1 MNTQPFSFVPLS
13 GRPSAPGRSQLGL
26 HTTRLPTSC
35 CVFTFSLPLLLL
47 ITSSF
52 FLFFFKTTFVPQN
65 VGTPNDGRRSRWRK
79 QIQKFPRKYSR
90 NSNDA
95 SCGFPSPAPPS
106 HLPPPLPS
114 LPLAAAITCRNYIL
128 LPRSPPRYEPYT
140 LNKLLNA
147 TASERAGEGAI
158 CRLEG
163 PNPPDLDRRDIA
175 AAICSRREM
184 EPENRR
190 ARLTLNSLSRQS
202 LGCFLPADGRPGGKR
217 QPQICQLGPDV

>member
-1 MNTQPFSFVPLS
+1 MMRAAV
-13 GRPSAPGRSQLGL
+13 
-26 HTTRLPTSC
+26 
-35 CVFTFSLPLLLL
+35 
-47 ITSSF
+47 
-52 FLFFFKTTFVPQN
+52 
-65 VGTPNDGRRSRWRK
+65 
-79 QIQKFPRKYSR
+79 
-90 NSNDA
+90 
-95 SCGFPSPAPPS
+95 FPSPAPPS

-114 LPLAAAITCRNYIL
+114 LPLTAAITCRNYIL
-128 LPRSPPRYEPYT
+128 RPRSPPRYEPYT